1 MEIIMSNIIKRT
13 KGDLKYLFK
22 DSDKLSP
29 KALKRKQ
36 RGKRVAAG
44 LVLVLIQL
52 ILTILFLFRIITFS
66 ILPVQ
71 YLLIVNAI
79 LILLL
84 LYDFCS
90 QFTKAHILGK
100 ILAVIMSCVM
110 LFGFIF
116 MTQLAQTFNLMSG
129 STKTDIVD
137 IIVLADDK
145 ANSVQD
151 ALSYS
156 FGYNS
161 GINSEAAT
169 KAISEIESKN
179 NTTLN
184 TKDYT
189 DWSEMVN
196 ALYANKNIQAVVMS
210 DSLRS
215 TLTEEFETFEDKTKV
230 IGTITITT
238 QVKLSASDKKV
249 NEEPFVIYLSGNDG
263 YGPVSSNGRSD
274 VNILACINPK
284 TRQVLL
290 VSTPRDYYITIENAS
305 GKSGLDKLTHAGNA
319 GVDYSI
325 KALENLYGVTVD
337 YYVKINF
344 TGCVKVVDALGG
356 ITINSSVDFTN
367 GQDAAPESYHFTVGE
382 NQCDGEKTLA
392 FVRER
397 HVFGDGDFQ
406 RGRNQA
412 AAITAIIDKATSPS
426 ILANYS
432 AVLSSVSNMILTNM
446 PPATMT
452 SLIKGQISNTTSW
465 NVQSYSVEGTPA
477 SRDCTVYNLS
487 HKSVDLPDYDT
498 VNTAVELIQKI
509 NNGEVFDVS
518 EYISSN

>member
-1 MEIIMSNIIKRT
+1 MSNIIKRT

-145 ANSVQD
+145 ADSVQD

-290 VSTPRDYYITIENAS
+290 VSTPRVRT
-305 GKSGLDKLTHAGNA
+305 KSAIRFLMQYWMHYMHRTH
-319 GVDYSI
+319 I
-325 KALENLYGVTVD
+325 QELP
-337 YYVKINF
+337 VK
-344 TGCVKVVDALGG
+344 
-356 ITINSSVDFTN
+356 
-367 GQDAAPESYHFTVGE
+367 H
-382 NQCDGEKTLA
+382 
-392 FVRER
+392 
-397 HVFGDGDFQ
+397 
-406 RGRNQA
+406 
-412 AAITAIIDKATSPS
+412 
-426 ILANYS
+426 
-432 AVLSSVSNMILTNM
+432 
-446 PPATMT
+446 
-452 SLIKGQISNTTSW
+452 
-465 NVQSYSVEGTPA
+465 
-477 SRDCTVYNLS
+477 
-487 HKSVDLPDYDT
+487 
-498 VNTAVELIQKI
+498 
-509 NNGEVFDVS
+509 
-518 EYISSN
+518 